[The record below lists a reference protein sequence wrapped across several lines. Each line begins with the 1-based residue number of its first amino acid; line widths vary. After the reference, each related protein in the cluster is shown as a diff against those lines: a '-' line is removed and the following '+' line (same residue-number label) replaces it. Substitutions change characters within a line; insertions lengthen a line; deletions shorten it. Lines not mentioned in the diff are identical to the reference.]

1 MVKVTILSLKNIIK
15 YIRFL
20 FFIFVFLFSLYWIYN
35 ITKANANI
43 DYIAHNIDTELDS
56 FSLKILYE
64 NIPSLKLFATKDS
77 ENVQSADIIE
87 YVLYSELPI
96 INTSFLVASG
106 TEPLT
111 ETLPSAEE
119 NSLTYAEDNLQTEVI
134 ENNVP
139 NKYTNEYLGV
149 EIKNGTNYTLTD
161 DILNPNSL
169 EINTNDIIIF
179 HTHTCESY
187 TPSDT
192 YQYEASGTFRT
203 INLERSVVKVGS
215 ELTTYMLSYGYN
227 VFHDSTYHDYPSY
240 SGSYGR
246 SMATVENMLTT
257 HPNTDVIIDIHRDAI
272 GDTSYAPSVKIGD
285 EIVSQLMFVIGTDG
299 GGLEH
304 PNWQNNLKFAI
315 MVQSKANELYPGL
328 FKPIVLRNSRYNQQ
342 LGNGAC
348 IIEVGA
354 TGNTLEQSLLS
365 MKYLSKVLN
374 EVLKKD
380 SN

>member
-1 MVKVTILSLKNIIK
+1 MVKITILSFKNIIK

-35 ITKANANI
+35 ITKASANI

-64 NIPSLKLFATKDS
+64 NIPSLKLFATKDTS
-77 ENVQSADIIE
+77 NVQSADIIE

-96 INTSFLVASG
+96 INTSFLVASE

-119 NSLTYAEDNLQTEVI
+119 NSLTYAEDNLKTEVI

-374 EVLKKD
+374 EVLKKR
-380 SN
+380 

>member
-35 ITKANANI
+35 ITKASANI

-64 NIPSLKLFATKDS
+64 NIPSLKLFATKDTA
-77 ENVQSADIIE
+77 NVQSADIIE

-96 INTSFLVASG
+96 INTSFLVASE

-119 NSLTYAEDNLQTEVI
+119 NSLTYAEDNLKTEVI

-246 SMATVENMLTT
+246 SMATIENMLTT

-374 EVLKKD
+374 AVLKKD